1 MGRSNGRLWCC
12 MPPQPHQR
20 QWCTNPTA
28 KHHFPI
34 DSTINPM
41 PFSAAARTSPCSWE
55 PYLSNDVQNTNN
67 NQPERRQPVKQKWVV
82 VAKQLQ
88 MNL

>member
-1 MGRSNGRLWCC
+1 M
-12 MPPQPHQR
+12 H
-20 QWCTNPTA
+20 A
-28 KHHFPI
+28 
-34 DSTINPM
+34 
-41 PFSAAARTSPCSWE
+41 SAAARTSPCSWE

-67 NQPERRQPVKQKWVV
+67 NQPERRQLVKQKWVV

>member
-1 MGRSNGRLWCC
+1 
-12 MPPQPHQR
+12 
-20 QWCTNPTA
+20 
-28 KHHFPI
+28 
-34 DSTINPM
+34 M

-82 VAKQLQ
+82 VAKATSNEFMTPKTFFANIEDIHRNVPL
-88 MNL
+88 LLYYPTV